1 MPHWQWERQLGHGWI
16 SGLAYEQ
23 IKYGY
28 RAAIECKYNMNIEES
43 KYMMKM
49 MKKVMG
55 WIFRMVLWVN
65 VWNFVKRAG
74 VMLRQKMLQEG

>member
-1 MPHWQWERQLGHGWI
+1 
-16 SGLAYEQ
+16 
-23 IKYGY
+23 
-28 RAAIECKYNMNIEES
+28 MNIEES